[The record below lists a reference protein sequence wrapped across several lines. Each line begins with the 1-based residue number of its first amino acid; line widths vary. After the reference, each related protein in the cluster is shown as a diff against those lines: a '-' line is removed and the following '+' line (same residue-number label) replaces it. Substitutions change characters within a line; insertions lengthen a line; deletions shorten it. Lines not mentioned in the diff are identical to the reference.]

1 MAARRIAA
9 RGRTIIALAL
19 LGFVLI
25 AAGVIWRRTAGMEQ
39 ARELGAL
46 EQQRLQLQA
55 ERAKLASDIRNLASR
70 GKLAPVVER
79 RLNMRVP
86 NDTQV
91 VILSPS
97 QP

>member
-1 MAARRIAA
+1 
-9 RGRTIIALAL
+9 
-19 LGFVLI
+19 
-25 AAGVIWRRTAGMEQ
+25 MEQ